1 VLAREGLMSP
11 EFSSIEE
18 YLATH
23 TPAYHAALRT
33 LRDRYQPERDATA
46 WVAFCVEAA
55 CAAVSAMR

>member
-1 VLAREGLMSP
+1 MSP